1 MSSLGELLEQLI
13 DDGRFAIHYPDVDI
27 DTIKANGYEY
37 DEVETSVEKNFLWES
52 TICMTSALL

>member
-37 DEVETSVEKNFLWES
+37 DEWMQISKKNS
-52 TICMTSALL
+52 